1 MESHVVDQN
10 TFEFESNW
18 SDSKEN
24 GGRIMLFMSLPFFA
38 IDLFMLYRFDIFG
51 VMSVVG
57 LPLLVGALVLLNL
70 RVIVKVNRNNI
81 TSTFSVWWFKWK
93 KSYDIGRYNY
103 ARMSCRPP
111 PATSAIHTEKLFQ
124 LDLCLSK
131 TPHWRAGDLA
141 LFRFIHFPWDV
152 DPKEYFSFVDKIVE
166 TTGCELFA
174 GPDLPTKFTT
184 LVKER
189 YGDV

>member
-103 ARMSCRPP
+103 VRMSCRPP

-124 LDLCLSK
+124 LDLCFSK